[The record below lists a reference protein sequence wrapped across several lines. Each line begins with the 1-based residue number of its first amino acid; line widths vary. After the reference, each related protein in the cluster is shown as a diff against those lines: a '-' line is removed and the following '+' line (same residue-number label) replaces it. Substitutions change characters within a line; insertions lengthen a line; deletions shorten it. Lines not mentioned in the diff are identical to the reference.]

1 MYQLNISN
9 QARKDLKRLD
19 KPIIKVALSIL
30 DNIAENPHLGEP
42 LFGNL
47 SNLKKWSFIHRG
59 IDYRIAYQI
68 FEEYI
73 EVKVMQIGTRENFYD
88 ELNRRR

>member
-9 QARKDLKRLD
+9 KAKKDLKRLD
-19 KPIIKVALSIL
+19 KPVIKTALSIL

-42 LFGNL
+42 LLGNL
-47 SNLKKWSFIHRG
+47 SHLKKWSFNHMG

-73 EVKVMQIGTRENFYD
+73 EVKVMQVGTRENFYI
-88 ELNRRR
+88 ELNRRK